1 LICPPLGR
9 RRHAIDDTGFFARMA
24 PHAARRGT
32 FDGVTD
38 STDRGR
44 EIARNTEAEFK
55 ICSKGRRIGH
65 RDIQG
70 RDRRAIKG

>member
-1 LICPPLGR
+1 
-9 RRHAIDDTGFFARMA
+9 MA
-24 PHAARRGT
+24 PHAARHGT

-55 ICSKGRRIGH
+55 ICSNGRRIGH